1 MSSRAYFG
9 WTQPACVSM
18 LHAAWAVEG
27 DRCCTLGAAGPDF
40 VILLHAARQRC
51 EKGAHLWV
59 LPACSTCGT
68 QATSAEQHCHA
79 QTRFAHAPAYPEG
92 WGAPVWSLQH
102 PPLMAHSVHNL
113 GKLQAAP
120 RPLACRQEPQHVRL
134 PHQPFTPQN
143 ELEQRVGLPYEN
155 PSHLRVLLR
164 SNRAKPSCPL
174 ACRLGP
180 LPPWGC
186 PIQVKG
192 APRQLGVQGGWMVKG
207 APEQRCV
214 QGSTPKLWQAEQIL
228 QGPLST

>member
-51 EKGAHLWV
+51 ERGAHLWV

-68 QATSAEQHCHA
+68 QATSAEQHWHA
-79 QTRFAHAPAYPEG
+79 QTRFVHAPAYPEG

-143 ELEQRVGLPYEN
+143 VLEQRLGLPYAN
-155 PSHLRVLLR
+155 RSDLRVFVEVKLSKTLMPASLQAGTTAPLGL
-164 SNRAKPSCPL
+164 SNSDQ
-174 ACRLGP
+174 
-180 LPPWGC
+180 GC
-186 PIQVKG
+186 PT
-192 APRQLGVQGGWMVKG
+192 
-207 APEQRCV
+207 
-214 QGSTPKLWQAEQIL
+214 STWCTGRLY
-228 QGPLST
+228 G